1 MIEFPDIS
9 TLVPEE
15 HRLANGRMLYA
26 FPSASTE
33 LVKIDFLYEAGTAYQ
48 LQKLVSSAAN
58 NLYTVASEEMDA
70 QRLSE
75 FFDYRGIIVDNNS
88 DVLHCSSSFYTLHR
102 HLDALVPVLEGLVHR
117 PAFPEEELKVFKNKR
132 RQELLSLR
140 QRSSEV
146 ARRLFYSSL
155 FGEEHPLGRYADP
168 EDAER
173 LNVDVV
179 RKFYEE
185 YHRGGDMDIIVSGK
199 IDDKL
204 LASIDSA
211 FGHDRP
217 SQNISRIQSLDV
229 STFITHHSSLNVHHS
244 SLNTKQSIPG
254 SVQAT
259 VRVGRILPLRWD
271 DPDYASFM
279 ILTTLLGGYFGSR
292 LMSNLRED
300 KGYTYGIYART
311 QVYRG
316 VIVFFITADVAAHA
330 VDDAEKEIFV
340 ELQRLVDEPVSEE
353 ELELVKMVLAGDFIR
368 SVDGVFERAARFGD
382 MLGTQVTELLTD
394 NLRAALADVTPQQLQ
409 QLAARYLQ
417 NDQLCVCRAGA
428 V

>member
-1 MIEFPDIS
+1 MKIEIPEIKS
-9 TLVPEE
+9 LLPEE
-15 HRLANGRMLYA
+15 HRLSNGRVLYA

-48 LQKLVSSAAN
+48 PQKLVSSAAN
-58 NLYTVASEEMDA
+58 NLYTVASDEMDSR
-70 QRLSE
+70 QLSE
-75 FFDYRGIIVDNNS
+75 FIDYRGIIVDNNS
-88 DVLHCSSSFYTLHR
+88 DVLHCSSSFYTLYR
-102 HLDALVPVLEGLVHR
+102 HVDALMPVLEGLVHR
-117 PAFPEEELKVFKNKR
+117 PAFPEEELEVFKNKR

-155 FGEEHPLGRYADP
+155 FGAEHPLGRYADP
-168 EDAER
+168 EDADK
-173 LNVDVV
+173 LNLDVV
-179 RKFYEE
+179 RKFYKE

-204 LASIDSA
+204 LTALDDA
-211 FGHDRP
+211 FGHDTP
-217 SQNISRIQSLDV
+217 SASNAIIQTLEQP
-229 STFITHHSSLNVHHS
+229 
-244 SLNTKQSIPG
+244 NTQAIKQSHNQAIEG
-254 SVQAT
+254 AVQAT

-271 DPDYASFM
+271 DPDYARFM

-316 VIVFFITADVAAHA
+316 VIVFFITADVAGDA
-330 VDDAEKEIFV
+330 VDKAEKEIFN
-340 ELQRLVDEPVSEE
+340 ELQRLVDEPVSQE
-353 ELELVKMVLAGDFIR
+353 ELELVRVVLAGDFIR

-382 MLGTQVTELLTD
+382 MLGTGVTEQLTD
-394 NLRAALADVTPQQLQ
+394 NLREALDSVTPQQLQ

-417 NDQLCVCRAGA
+417 GDQLCVCRAGA

>member
-1 MIEFPDIS
+1 MKIEIPDSS
-9 TLVPEE
+9 TLLPEE
-15 HRLANGRMLYA
+15 HRLSNGRTLYA

-33 LVKIDFLYEAGTAYQ
+33 LVKIDFLYEAGSAYQ
-48 LQKLVSSAAN
+48 PQKLVAGAAN

-70 QRLSE
+70 QKLSE

-88 DVLHCSSSFYTLHR
+88 DILHCSSSFYTLYR

-117 PAFPEEELKVFKNKR
+117 PAFPEVELEVYKNKR
-132 RQELLSLR
+132 RQKLLSLR

-155 FGEEHPLGRYADP
+155 FGSEHPLGRYANP
-168 EDAER
+168 EDADR
-173 LNVDVV
+173 LSLDVV
-179 RKFYEE
+179 RKFYDE
-185 YHRGGDMDIIVSGK
+185 YHRAGDMDIIVSGK

-204 LASIDSA
+204 LVALDNA
-211 FGHDRP
+211 FGHDTP
-217 SQNISRIQSLDV
+217 TNTHPVIQSL
-229 STFITHHSSLNVHHS
+229 SHSATQSPSHS
-244 SLNTKQSIPG
+244 VFQAIKG
-254 SVQAT
+254 AVQAT
-259 VRVGRILPLRWD
+259 VRVGRILPLQWD
-271 DPDYASFM
+271 DPDYARFM

-316 VIVFFITADVAAHA
+316 VIVFFITADVASSA
-330 VDDAEKEIFV
+330 VDDAEKEILK

-353 ELELVKMVLAGDFIR
+353 ELDLVRVVMAGDFIR

-382 MLGTQVTELLTD
+382 MLGTCVTEQLTE
-394 NLRAALADVTPQQLQ
+394 NLREALESVTPQQLQ
-409 QLAARYLQ
+409 QLAARLLRS
-417 NDQLCVCRAGA
+417 DQLCVCRAGA

>member
-1 MIEFPDIS
+1 MKIEIPDSS
-9 TLVPEE
+9 TLLPEE
-15 HRLANGRMLYA
+15 HRLSNGRTLYA

-33 LVKIDFLYEAGTAYQ
+33 LVKIDFLYEAGSAYQ
-48 LQKLVSSAAN
+48 PQKLVAGAAN

-70 QRLSE
+70 QKLSE

-88 DVLHCSSSFYTLHR
+88 DILHCSSSFYTLYR
-102 HLDALVPVLEGLVHR
+102 HLDALVPVLEGLVHC
-117 PAFPEEELKVFKNKR
+117 PAFPEVELEVYKNKR
-132 RQELLSLR
+132 RQKLLSLR

-155 FGEEHPLGRYADP
+155 FGSEHPLGRYANP
-168 EDAER
+168 EDADR
-173 LNVDVV
+173 LSLDVV
-179 RKFYEE
+179 RKFYDEH
-185 YHRGGDMDIIVSGK
+185 HRAGNMDIIVSGK

-204 LASIDSA
+204 LIALDNA
-211 FGHDRP
+211 FGHDTP
-217 SQNISRIQSLDV
+217 INTLPVIQSL
-229 STFITHHSSLNVHHS
+229 SHSATQSPSHS
-244 SLNTKQSIPG
+244 VFQAIKG
-254 SVQAT
+254 AVQAT
-259 VRVGRILPLRWD
+259 VRVGRILPLQWD
-271 DPDYASFM
+271 DPDYAHFM

-311 QVYRG
+311 QIYRG

-330 VDDAEKEIFV
+330 VDDARKEILY
-340 ELQRLVDEPVSEE
+340 ELQRLIDEPVAQE
-353 ELELVKMVLAGDFIR
+353 ELDLVRVVLAGDFIR
-368 SVDGVFERAARFGD
+368 SVDGIFERAARFGD
-382 MLGTQVTELLTD
+382 MLGTHVTEQLTE
-394 NLRAALADVTPQQLQ
+394 NLRKALDEVTPQKIQ